1 MKNNVKVQDDTQ
13 SLQSC
18 VSVSV
23 TDLRIGN
30 YYSYDTDAIKL
41 DGSFLATYLQNDTD
55 LYLYPIILNSEWLL
69 KLGFT
74 LTHYAYLRFHINL
87 LETEIYLRPSLDKWY
102 WGFVQDGIDC
112 EINDCYELS
121 FVHELQDLVV
131 ALTKVVLTEH

>member
-1 MKNNVKVQDDTQ
+1 MEQLKIKAE

-30 YYSYDTDAIKL
+30 YYSYDDDTIKL
-41 DGSFLATYLQNDTD
+41 DGSLLATYLQNDCD
-55 LYLYPIILNSEWLL
+55 LYLYPIILNSDWLL
-69 KLGFT
+69 KLGFAV
-74 LTHYAYLRFHINL
+74 THYAYLRFHINL
-87 LETEIYLRPSLDKWY
+87 LETEIYLRPSLEKWY